1 MKFNLGV
8 SGDKRN
14 ISFNLNAEK
23 EEGEADFFE
32 GIKEAL
38 EEKKIEKDAKKLLE
52 VDDDDII
59 EVDDEE

>member
-8 SGDKRN
+8 SGNKRN

-23 EEGEADFFE
+23 EEGETDFFE
-32 GIKEAL
+32 GIREAL

-52 VDDDDII
+52 VDDDII

>member
-38 EEKKIEKDAKKLLE
+38 EDKKIERDAKRLC
-52 VDDDDII
+52 VDDDNII

>member
-32 GIKEAL
+32 GIRDAL
-38 EEKKIEKDAKKLLE
+38 EEKKIEKDAKKLLD
-52 VDDDDII
+52 VDDDII

>member
-38 EEKKIEKDAKKLLE
+38 EEKKIEKDTKKLLE
-52 VDDDDII
+52 VDDDII
-59 EVDDEE
+59 EVNDEE

>member
-38 EEKKIEKDAKKLLE
+38 EDKKIERDVKRLC
-52 VDDDDII
+52 VDDDNII

>member
-38 EEKKIEKDAKKLLE
+38 EDKKIERDVKRLS

>member
-32 GIKEAL
+32 GIKEAF
-38 EEKKIEKDAKKLLE
+38 EDKKIERDAKKLLE
-52 VDDDDII
+52 VDDDII
-59 EVDDEE
+59 EIDNEE

>member
-32 GIKEAL
+32 DIRKAL
-38 EEKKIEKDAKKLLE
+38 EDQKLLSAKHLLE
-52 VDDDDII
+52 VDDDII

>member
-38 EEKKIEKDAKKLLE
+38 EDKKIERDMKRLS

>member
-32 GIKEAL
+32 EIGRAH
-38 EEKKIEKDAKKLLE
+38 
-52 VDDDDII
+52 V
-59 EVDDEE
+59 